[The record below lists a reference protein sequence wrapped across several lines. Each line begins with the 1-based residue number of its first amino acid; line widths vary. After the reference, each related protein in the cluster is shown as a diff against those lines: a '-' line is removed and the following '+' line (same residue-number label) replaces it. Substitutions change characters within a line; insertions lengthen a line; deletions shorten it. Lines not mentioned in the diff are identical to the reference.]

1 MLETKYVG
9 DSFEMLVT
17 VLADFVANILYLLAL
32 ASGISI
38 QKMSPISKFCHQH
51 PKIVNNIYV
60 AQLKPFI
67 NRLDFIDYII
77 GFVFVNF
84 NVIIGFVFG
93 ALKTSFRCR
102 YMRFFKKEMN
112 FDYDRILAANILE
125 SMRAVNVTKVVDDIA
140 TFTWENI
147 PVVSQEGFPKH

>member
-1 MLETKYVG
+1 MKL
-9 DSFEMLVT
+9 
-17 VLADFVANILYLLAL
+17 
-32 ASGISI
+32 
-38 QKMSPISKFCHQH
+38 
-51 PKIVNNIYV
+51 
-60 AQLKPFI
+60 FI

-84 NVIIGFVFG
+84 NVILGFAFG

-102 YMRFFKKEMN
+102 YMRIFQMEMH

-147 PVVSQEGFPKH
+147 PIVSQAGYQQYGKARIVNKITFESLITARKNGDDL